1 MKCIK
6 ILLISMILIL
16 CFAINV
22 NATEN
27 IVLNLIEKYLDSYV
41 SENVEEDLKLRNYEI
56 KKVNIIS
63 ENDNEIIAQYDAE
76 ITPYSENHSW
86 ATTNLYYYIKIE
98 KNNNEWRISKQ
109 QTSPFEIKDDNKNKS
124 QNNNIELTSKIVTN
138 TIDKDYTV
146 SKAILPQA
154 GNFIKKILIIC
165 IIIIASIS
173 LIIYYKSKT

>member
-22 NATEN
+22 SANED
-27 IVLNLIEKYLDSYV
+27 IVLNLIEKYLDSYLT
-41 SENVEEDLKLRNYEI
+41 ENVENNLKLKNYEI

-63 ENDNEIIAQYDAE
+63 EEDNEIIAQYVAE

-86 ATTNLYYYIKIE
+86 ATTHLYYYIKIE
-98 KNNNEWRISKQ
+98 RNNNEWRILKQ
-109 QTSPFEIKDDNKNKS
+109 QTSPFEIKYDNNNKS
-124 QNNNIELTSKIVTN
+124 QNNNFEITSKTVTN
-138 TIDKDYTV
+138 PIDKDYTV
-146 SKAILPQA
+146 SKTILPQA
-154 GNFIKKILIIC
+154 GNFIKKLLVTF
-165 IIIIASIS
+165 IIIITIIS